1 MYICIYIFIYKWNN
15 IKWPFKNHL
24 PIYFEYHVVLADI
37 DLPHY
42 FEIWVTCNLFNQ
54 ISIGGRVD
62 FFFNYS
68 PLSKCYSEHPY
79 INIFA
84 LLLLVYFFGE
94 F

>member
-62 FFFNYS
+62 FFSIIHLYQNATV
-68 PLSKCYSEHPY
+68 
-79 INIFA
+79 NILILIF
-84 LLLLVYFFGE
+84 LLFFY
-94 F
+94 